1 MDNEPVWANPD
12 LRPNPIWL
20 RWLKRISFRREL
32 RIFAITSPFVLAL
45 CYWVSRADEDG
56 AKVVLADTLEAPSSA
71 NYISFETVAK
81 EGDWKMVHVVLDAQN
96 SFGAMLR
103 KSLCVTYRFED
114 GHYKWLHD
122 EGVQECGKPP
132 SAEEIALLK
141 RLNGWPGVQTASA
154 D

>member
-1 MDNEPVWANPD
+1 MDHEPDWANPE
-12 LRPNPIWL
+12 LRPNPLWL
-20 RWLKRISFRREL
+20 RWGKRINLRREL
-32 RIFAITSPFVLAL
+32 RILAISGAL
-45 CYWVSRADEDG
+45 VGGLGYWGSRADEDG

-71 NYISFETVAK
+71 SYISFETVAK
-81 EGDWKMVHVVLDAQN
+81 EGDWKMVHAVLDAQN
-96 SFGAMLR
+96 PFGAMLR

-114 GHYKWLHD
+114 GHYKWLRD

-132 SAEEIALLK
+132 SPDEIALLK